1 MEIKTFTS
9 IKEAKMFQ
17 PRETS
22 LIFISNVEGIDAF
35 SHNWKECRASS
46 IPEEIKTDPSYQE
59 GIVIQVKENKI
70 KFFYLGKKKSLTTA
84 LQYRTAIETFLKHK
98 EV

>member
-1 MEIKTFTS
+1 
-9 IKEAKMFQ
+9 MFQ

-22 LIFISNVEGIDAF
+22 LIYIQNVKDLDAF
-35 SHNWKECRASS
+35 SHNWRECRASS
-46 IPEEIKTDPSYQE
+46 IPEAIKTDPSYQE
-59 GIVIQVKENKI
+59 GILIKVKENKI
-70 KFFYLGKKKSLTTA
+70 KFFYLGQKKSLTTA